1 MLAAALHCI
10 GTGGTMIRRT
20 STALVAALLGA
31 MVLIADA
38 NAQTLVC
45 QFGQKVCGS
54 RCYSPLKGESCNEGN
69 IVCQVGQKVCGRR
82 CYSPLKGESCNV
94 K

>member
-1 MLAAALHCI
+1 MF
-10 GTGGTMIRRT
+10 RRT
-20 STALVAALLGA
+20 STALVAALIGA

-38 NAQTLVC
+38 QAQTLVC
-45 QFGQKVCGS
+45 SLGQKVCGS

-82 CYSPLKGESCNV
+82 CYSPLKGESCNERT

>member
-1 MLAAALHCI
+1 
-10 GTGGTMIRRT
+10 MIRRT
-20 STALVAALLGA
+20 TTALAAALLGA

-38 NAQTLVC
+38 SAQSTVVC
-45 QFGQKVCGS
+45 SVGQKVCGS

-82 CYSPLKGESCNV
+82 CYSPLKGETCNV
-94 K
+94 R